1 MEQPTNTNKGIIADL
16 FSQRI
21 QLELLFSTGAVV
33 SLANASSWLLIPTA
47 LMTER
52 LGIGGYVFAN
62 FTFFF
67 ISAGVSALMI
77 GFGLN
82 ILFRILTLCYLGI
95 DYVFPGG
102 VKQEKLGYNDY
113 ITPKINNSED
123 SSKWINRCE
132 RLSGFSFSI
141 SIVLV
146 LKLVGLGILLCFII
160 LLIKLTG
167 LDPFTLE
174 NNKKYPNLTDY
185 ALLFSVF
192 VILGVW
198 DYIFLVLLRR
208 FQWVSKIYYPIY
220 FLFNILTLSFLY
232 KHQKLILN
240 TNLGR
245 FTSGFILF
253 TYLLIGV
260 FTSYNNGKRL
270 INISDQRKF
279 TDVSISNKY
288 FFTKNGY
295 EDSRDENEPVKRLII
310 PSATVEGNFIPL
322 FCNYAAVYDVD
333 IQEIYQTQ
341 TIDQD
346 SVVLLGIETEKRLAA
361 ISQFFQVS
369 IDDSLCTNQKWFFHR
384 YPKTDQKGFLTYL
397 SIGHLKNGL
406 HQINVKLK
414 ISEKDQY
421 IDSKNDNSAYINFV
435 KDVK

>member
-1 MEQPTNTNKGIIADL
+1 MEQDTNSSKGIIADL
-16 FSQRI
+16 FNQRI

-33 SLANASSWLLIPTA
+33 SLSNASSWLVIPTK
-47 LMTER
+47 LITER
-52 LGIGGYVFAN
+52 LSVGGYVFAE

-95 DYVFPGG
+95 DYVFPKG
-102 VKQEKLGYNDY
+102 VKEEKLGYNDY
-113 ITPKINNSED
+113 ITPKINNHED
-123 SSKWINRCE
+123 SSNWINRCE

-146 LKLVGLGILLCFII
+146 LKLVGLGILFSIMI
-160 LLIKLTG
+160 LLIKLIG
-167 LDPFTLE
+167 IDPFTLE
-174 NNKKYPNLTDY
+174 NSKKYPHLLDY
-185 ALLFSVF
+185 SLIFSVF

-245 FTSGFILF
+245 FASGSILF
-253 TYLLIGV
+253 IYLLIGV

-270 INISDQRKF
+270 VSLSDQRKF

-288 FFTKNGY
+288 GFSKNGY
-295 EDSRDENEPVKRLII
+295 EDSRDEIEPVKGIII
-310 PSATVEGNFIPL
+310 PSATAEGNFIPL
-322 FCNYAAVYDVD
+322 FCSYGAIYDVD
-333 IQEIYQTQ
+333 IEEIYQTQ
-341 TIDQD
+341 TISED
-346 SVVLLGIETEKRLAA
+346 SVALLDIETEKRLAA
-361 ISQFFQVS
+361 INQFFQVS

-406 HQINVKLK
+406 HQICVRFK
-414 ISEKDQY
+414 ISEKDKY
-421 IDSKNDNSAYINFV
+421 IDSKRNHSGYINFV
-435 KDVK
+435 KDVR

>member
-1 MEQPTNTNKGIIADL
+1 MEQPTNNSKGIIADL

-33 SLANASSWLLIPTA
+33 SLANASSWLLIPTT

-62 FTFFF
+62 YTFFF

-95 DYVFPGG
+95 DYVFPQG
-102 VKQEKLGYNDY
+102 VKKEKLGYNDY

-123 SSKWINRCE
+123 SNKWINRCE

-146 LKLVGLGILLCFII
+146 LKLVGLGILFYFMI

-167 LDPFTLE
+167 FDPYTLE
-174 NNKKYPNLTDY
+174 NNKKYPNLVENS
-185 ALLFSVF
+185 LIFSVF
-192 VILGVW
+192 VILGFL

-208 FQWVSKIYYPIY
+208 FQWISKIYYPIY

-232 KHQKLILN
+232 KHQKIILN

-245 FTSGFILF
+245 FTSSFILF
-253 TYLLIGV
+253 IYLFIGI

-270 INISDQRKF
+270 VNSSDQRKF
-279 TDVSISNKY
+279 TDVSIGNKY
-288 FFTKNGY
+288 GFSKSGY
-295 EDSRDENEPVKRLII
+295 EDSRDENEPVRRLII
-310 PSATVEGNFIPL
+310 PSAMVEENFIPL
-322 FCNYAAVYDVD
+322 FCNYAAVYDID
-333 IQEIYQTQ
+333 IEEIYQTQ
-341 TIDQD
+341 AISED
-346 SVVLLGIETEKRLAA
+346 STALLDLETEKRLAA
-361 ISQFFQVS
+361 INQFFQVS

-406 HQINVKLK
+406 HRINVKLK

-421 IDSKNDNSAYINFV
+421 IDSKSDNSAYLNFV